1 MTKRFLL
8 ITAIVLV
15 CLLLILKPAVVKLES
30 STRLLVL
37 LRWQTGKI
45 LFVNSVTEKP
55 VSIHFQIG
63 GLFQQFTV
71 LTDEITEAYYTNG
84 LYSMN
89 EAVSREST
97 NALKF
102 CSMKG
107 ISLTLGFYSFF
118 LKDGCLEVK
127 LLWTM

>member
-1 MTKRFLL
+1 MFVM
-8 ITAIVLV
+8 VLV
-15 CLLLILKPAVVKLES
+15 GLVLILKPAVVKLES
-30 STRLLVL
+30 GSRLLVL
-37 LRWQTGKI
+37 LRWQSGKI
-45 LFVNSVTEKP
+45 QFVNSVTEKP

-63 GLFQQFTV
+63 GLFRHFGV
-71 LTDEITEAYYTNG
+71 VTDEATEAYYTNG

-89 EAVSREST
+89 VAVSGEST
-97 NALKF
+97 NTLKF

-127 LLWTM
+127 LLWTI